1 MLQAGLRSSLSGTHL
16 ALIFMIMSVLM
27 WILIQAMQLLDINL
41 TLTQRDQ
48 PFGFPQ
54 MTVTF
59 DTMLEK
65 AKSKIAHAHSC
76 PVVLKIHNLVCIV
89 CFIITVIFLT
99 YNLADKQIGRAHV

>member
-16 ALIFMIMSVLM
+16 ALILMIMSVLV

-48 PFGFPQ
+48 SFGFSSNDS
-54 MTVTF
+54 VTF

-99 YNLADKQIGRAHV
+99 YN